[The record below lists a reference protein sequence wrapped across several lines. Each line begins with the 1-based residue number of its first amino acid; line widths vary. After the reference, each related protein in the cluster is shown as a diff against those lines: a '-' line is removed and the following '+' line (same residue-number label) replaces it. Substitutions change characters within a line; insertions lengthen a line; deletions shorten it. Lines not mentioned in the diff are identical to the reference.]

1 MKTTTSPLAKI
12 RHSARKCFT
21 TIALAGAT
29 LLCLSDQQ
37 TAFSQAVKLEA
48 AYSTSITIDGNASDW
63 ANLGSGNAKMDTKG
77 RGLHG
82 NLAVDIQYAW
92 DYTNLYILVKE
103 NTNYALA
110 LAENPAAD
118 VTEFQA
124 GPYFHDTIGF
134 WLDLDNNSGST
145 NGSGGIVFDN
155 DADFQ
160 PWFGFSSTA
169 RTDLVYARQD
179 NSGGVMNLG
188 GVANAKMA
196 TGGAFAQHNRTI
208 EIAMVWADI
217 AASVDPARQPG
228 GDITTAIKPGY
239 TFGSE
244 PLLVLFDYTGQAFI
258 GPNPG
263 SPGSGVDFNSRDI
276 QLIASAPVIDA
287 AYTTGITVDGNVGD
301 WAALSSGVV
310 KMNTKGR
317 GIYGTLEVDIKYA
330 WDQTNLYILVA
341 EKTNQYL
348 FTGENPAADVTEF
361 QAGPYFHDTI
371 GFWLDLDNNS
381 GQTNG
386 SGGFIFDND
395 ADFQPWFGFSSTA
408 RTDLIYARQ
417 NNSGSV
423 MSLGGVANAKIATG
437 GTFAQHNRTIEIA
450 MLWVDIAAS
459 VDPARQPGGDI
470 TTAIV
475 PGYIF
480 GSEPLLV
487 GYNYT
492 GQAFIGPN
500 PGSPG
505 NGIDSDSRDIKLV
518 DSATI
523 PLKLSAGPG
532 QIVLSW
538 PGVGTGY
545 EL

>member
-188 GVANAKMA
+188 GKCKVSTLQQKEHRKKAECKK
-196 TGGAFAQHNRTI
+196 R
-208 EIAMVWADI
+208 EI
-217 AASVDPARQPG
+217 
-228 GDITTAIKPGY
+228 
-239 TFGSE
+239 
-244 PLLVLFDYTGQAFI
+244 
-258 GPNPG
+258 
-263 SPGSGVDFNSRDI
+263 
-276 QLIASAPVIDA
+276 
-287 AYTTGITVDGNVGD
+287 
-301 WAALSSGVV
+301 
-310 KMNTKGR
+310 
-317 GIYGTLEVDIKYA
+317 
-330 WDQTNLYILVA
+330 
-341 EKTNQYL
+341 
-348 FTGENPAADVTEF
+348 
-361 QAGPYFHDTI
+361 
-371 GFWLDLDNNS
+371 
-381 GQTNG
+381 
-386 SGGFIFDND
+386 
-395 ADFQPWFGFSSTA
+395 
-408 RTDLIYARQ
+408 
-417 NNSGSV
+417 
-423 MSLGGVANAKIATG
+423 
-437 GTFAQHNRTIEIA
+437 
-450 MLWVDIAAS
+450 
-459 VDPARQPGGDI
+459 
-470 TTAIV
+470 
-475 PGYIF
+475 
-480 GSEPLLV
+480 
-487 GYNYT
+487 
-492 GQAFIGPN
+492 
-500 PGSPG
+500 
-505 NGIDSDSRDIKLV
+505 
-518 DSATI
+518 
-523 PLKLSAGPG
+523 
-532 QIVLSW
+532 
-538 PGVGTGY
+538 
-545 EL
+545 